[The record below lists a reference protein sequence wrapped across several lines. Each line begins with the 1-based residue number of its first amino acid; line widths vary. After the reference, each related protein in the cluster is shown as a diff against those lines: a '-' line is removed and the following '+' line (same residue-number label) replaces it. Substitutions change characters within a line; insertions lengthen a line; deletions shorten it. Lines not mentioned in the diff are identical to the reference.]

1 MSGFLDKKSR
11 LLDYK
16 LTEDGRSQ
24 LSSGDIR
31 FKYYTFS
38 DRSIVYQ
45 SKTAVDGQK
54 ISDSEIY
61 YLPFEVTTD
70 PGLQTNPEYFLSSKL
85 TYDNPVTSFFSVNQA
100 QRLTVENLT
109 SRKFLIDKTLTNSK
123 GIFETNFVFDEL
135 TTKTNFD
142 FYDRIVSRKYP
153 TVKVLN
159 ESIENIADIKNDQRF
174 DEILKFKKM
183 APINQDGTSLIE
195 NSIELED
202 NKTSIFKSFDVKNT
216 ISETDSRSEVISKTI
231 SILEKESSKKFHY
244 LRYVLDSST
253 LKSDDVFHF
262 EMHEV
267 IAGSLKKLPFVN
279 LGKIFDKS
287 RNRFINVFLV
297 GKFIID
303 RNLEE
308 KFNIENRTGGRKSIV
323 NYKFVNMFTVVVE

>member
-1 MSGFLDKKSR
+1 MSGFLNKKNR

-16 LTEDGRSQ
+16 LIEDGRSQ
-24 LSSGDIR
+24 LASGDIR

-38 DRSIVYQ
+38 DRSIVYE
-45 SKTAVDGQK
+45 SKTAVNGQK
-54 ISDSEIY
+54 VSDSEFY

-85 TYDNPVTSFFSVNQA
+85 TYDNPINNFFSVNQA
-100 QRLTVENLT
+100 QSLTVNSLA
-109 SRKFLIDKTLTNSK
+109 SRKFLIDKTITNSK
-123 GIFETNFVFDEL
+123 GNFESEFVFDEL
-135 TTKTNFD
+135 TIKSEFD
-142 FYDRIVSRKYP
+142 FYDSIITRKYP
-153 TVKVLN
+153 TIKVLN
-159 ESIENIADIKNDQRF
+159 ETIENIEKIEEDQRF

-183 APINQDGTSLIE
+183 VPLNQDGTPLIE
-195 NSIELED
+195 SALELE
-202 NKTSIFKSFDVKNT
+202 NNTKSIFKSFDVKNT
-216 ISETDSRSEVISKTI
+216 ILESDSRSQVISKTI
-231 SILEKESSKKFHY
+231 HTLEKERSKKFHY

-267 IAGSLKKLPFVN
+267 VSGNLNKLPFIN
-279 LGKIFDKS
+279 LGKIFDKN

-297 GKFIID
+297 GKFIVD

>member
-1 MSGFLDKKSR
+1 MSGFLNKKNR

-24 LSSGDIR
+24 LASGDIR

-54 ISDSEIY
+54 VSDSELY

-85 TYDNPVTSFFSVNQA
+85 TYDNPINNFFSVNQA
-100 QRLTVENLT
+100 QRLTVNNLD
-109 SRKFLIDKTLTNSK
+109 SRKFLIDKTITNSK
-123 GIFETNFVFDEL
+123 GNFDSEFVFDEL
-135 TTKTNFD
+135 TLKSEFD
-142 FYDRIVSRKYP
+142 FYDSIISRKYP

-159 ESIENIADIKNDQRF
+159 ETIENIESIEEDQRF
-174 DEILKFKKM
+174 DEILKFKKLI
-183 APINQDGTSLIE
+183 PLNQDGTPLIE
-195 NSIELED
+195 SGLESD
-202 NKTSIFKSFDVKNT
+202 NNTKSIFKSFDVKNT
-216 ISETDSRSEVISKTI
+216 ILETDSRSEVISKTI
-231 SILEKESSKKFHY
+231 HALEKERSKKFHY
-244 LRYVLDSST
+244 LRYILDSSV

-267 IAGSLKKLPFVN
+267 VSGNLNKLPFIN

-297 GKFIID
+297 GKFIVD